1 MSPATHT
8 LAEAV
13 AAVRPVDHLGF
24 PLGPGQPGAF
34 LHGLGERDDWEDLT
48 LYGALL
54 VDLYAVFTKPGV
66 HYVSGFFGP
75 AERFLR
81 DAGADVQFVP
91 ADFRRFGPALR
102 FQAPRVMCTAAA
114 MPDADGYMSLS
125 LHAGA
130 HSGELRRCGADPDR
144 LLVVEVSPN
153 FPRTYGIE
161 PQYNH
166 AIHLDEAD
174 MVIESDRSP
183 FVLAEPD
190 PTEAERAIARQ
201 VADFIPE
208 SATLQT
214 GIGGIPSM
222 VARLLAESDKG
233 DFGVH
238 SEMFTTGL
246 MKLHEAG
253 KVTNRSKGIYEG
265 MSISTF
271 AAGEAE
277 LYQWIDEQ
285 RDVRFLPVELVN
297 DPAVIAANRRFVS
310 INGALAVDLAGQ
322 VTADTLG
329 GRQFSGIG
337 GHEDFLAGAGLELED
352 RSLVCLP
359 SIAVIDGRPVSKIVD
374 QFSRGTIVTTPRHQV
389 DVVVTEHGLAEL
401 RGLTIRQRAR
411 ALAEISDP
419 SVRDELRAA
428 AEEWPVD

>member
-1 MSPATHT
+1 
-8 LAEAV
+8 
-13 AAVRPVDHLGF
+13 
-24 PLGPGQPGAF
+24 
-34 LHGLGERDDWEDLT
+34 
-48 LYGALL
+48 
-54 VDLYAVFTKPGV
+54 
-66 HYVSGFFGP
+66 
-75 AERFLR
+75 
-81 DAGADVQFVP
+81 
-91 ADFRRFGPALR
+91 
-102 FQAPRVMCTAAA
+102 
-114 MPDADGYMSLS
+114 
-125 LHAGA
+125 
-130 HSGELRRCGADPDR
+130 
-144 LLVVEVSPN
+144 
-153 FPRTYGIE
+153 
-161 PQYNH
+161 
-166 AIHLDEAD
+166 
-174 MVIESDRSP
+174 
-183 FVLAEPD
+183 
-190 PTEAERAIARQ
+190 
-201 VADFIPE
+201 
-208 SATLQT
+208 
-214 GIGGIPSM
+214 
-222 VARLLAESDKG
+222 
-233 DFGVH
+233 
-238 SEMFTTGL
+238 